1 MVDLTITKAADT
13 SASATTRGPVRA
25 DAVEGENGAF
35 GTWLARSLSEVD
47 RMQKQSD
54 AAARKLIT
62 GESKDIH
69 GTMIAMQKAGIA
81 MDLVVE
87 IRNKVIAAYEEVKR
101 MQF

>member
-1 MVDLTITKAADT
+1 MADLTITKAAT
-13 SASATTRGPVRA
+13 AAVSAATRGPGRT
-25 DAVEGENGAF
+25 DAVEGENGTF
-35 GTWLARSLSEVD
+35 GTWLARSLAQVD
-47 RMQKQSD
+47 QMQKQSD
-54 AAARKLIT
+54 SAARKLIT
-62 GESKDIH
+62 GESQDIH